1 MSKRSRIITLVTLS
15 ILIFLCLVLGITY
28 AFMRNSIDN
37 NSFTEISLS
46 SCATITLS
54 DENSINLSNSY
65 PMSRN
70 KALQTTPYTFTVSG
84 LCEGGVLFNVYV
96 ASLANNTLDANNI
109 HYIITN
115 NGSKEPLI
123 EGILGNA
130 TDGIND
136 FNDSE
141 LKQISTGING
151 EYGNIYNL
159 YTDSIHFDMEKKYD
173 LYLYIDESV
182 TNETMG
188 QTFSAGLAVKASDY
202 DFATVDEVTVT
213 ETTTDS
219 ITVSVTA
226 TAGTNTIQNYYY
238 SINNGEYVSSTS
250 NTYTF
255 ERLEMG
261 TEYNIKVYVT
271 DTNGVQSNVYIVS
284 GETNDIPSLADVC
297 PSGGNIANCI
307 QTYYTTYGEGTG
319 GLYYHDSVG
328 NYTNADQEA
337 GDNSYRYSGANPN
350 NFVCFG
356 STESPCPTENLYRII
371 GTFDDDKDGNYQI
384 KLIKS
389 DYVTSDMLGTD
400 GRDYFGT
407 YSFGDSYY
415 KGSMDTS
422 TIAAYRWNYDT
433 SVSDGCSNNWTTSE
447 FNTIN
452 LNANYW
458 NYLGTTWQNLIAETT
473 WHLGGMI
480 SSFNTA
486 KAFYDGERNNA
497 GNGSNPTT
505 YSDEIGLM
513 YPSDYGYA
521 ASPDAWTTR
530 LGSYNNSTITSSNW
544 LYMGLFEW
552 TITPSSKFPC
562 IVFYVDHIG
571 ILYDAI
577 DALSGF
583 SARPVFYLESNVQ
596 LEGGSGTSSDPYR
609 LSI

>member
-15 ILIFLCLVLGITY
+15 ILIFLCSVLGITY

-271 DTNGVQSNVYIVS
+271 DTNGVQSNVYNLSVQ
-284 GETNDIPSLADVC
+284 TDDTPPTLADTCRETGSNTLACHV
-297 PSGGNIANCI
+297 AT
-307 QTYYTTYGEGTG
+307 QYTTDGEN
-319 GLYYHDSVG
+319 GLYYHTSSLA
-328 NYTNADQEA
+328 NSA

-350 NFVCFG
+350 NYVCFG
-356 STESPCPTENLYRII
+356 SDASTCPSDNLYRII
-371 GTFDDDKDGNYQI
+371 GVFGDNV

-389 DYVTSDMLGTD
+389 TSYGSYAWDSGENNTWDSSTKPSIRTTLNTTFLGTI
-400 GRDYFGT
+400 
-407 YSFGDSYY
+407 S
-415 KGSMDTS
+415 
-422 TIAAYRWNYDT
+422 
-433 SVSDGCSNNWTTSE
+433 
-447 FNTIN
+447 
-452 LNANYW
+452 
-458 NYLGTTWQNLIAETT
+458 TTWQNKIAT
-473 WHLGGMI
+473 HAYKVGGM
-480 SSFNTA
+480 SNSTTNTA
-486 KAFYDGERNNA
+486 KQYYNTEV
-497 GNGSNPTT
+497 GSSSSSTT
-505 YSDEIGLM
+505 DRMKIGLM
-513 YPSDYGYA
+513 YVSDYGFA
-521 ASPDAWTTR
+521 ASPDYWTTE
-530 LGSYNNSTITSSNW
+530 LYSYQLSKSSNW
-544 LYMGLFEW
+544 LAGLTEW
-552 TITPSSKFPC
+552 TISRWSDNTYLAFRVLSIGF
-562 IVFYVDHIG
+562 VDG
-571 ILYDAI
+571 DNFVYGTGAV
-577 DALSGF
+577 
-583 SARPVFYLESNVQ
+583 RPVFYLEPDVKFS
-596 LEGGSGTSSDPYR
+596 GGSGTSSDPYR